1 MYISC
6 FVNPSFSTTE
16 LLVSCLVVNSWTY
29 PMMFEALGTMRKS
42 RCDALWSSDEKV
54 FFCCLI

>member
-29 PMMFEALGTMRKS
+29 PMKFDALGTMRKS
-42 RCDALWSSDEKV
+42 RCDALLSSDEKV
-54 FFCCLI
+54 FFF